1 MILFL
6 NELKNLIFFLLNSEH
21 PIILF
26 DGVCNFC
33 NGAINFVLKQDKKG
47 IFRFA
52 PLQSESGQKLLQ
64 QYNLS
69 KEDFD
74 SFVLIDEGKV
84 YKKSSASLRVMNK
97 LPWYWKGLQIFR
109 IIPTFL
115 RDAIYDFIAKRRYK
129 WFGKK
134 DQCMLPASEI
144 KNRFLVCT
152 VLCEMIWI

>member
-1 MILFL
+1 V
-6 NELKNLIFFLLNSEH
+6 EEH

-52 PLQSESGQKLLQ
+52 PLQSEAGQKLLQ

-69 KEDFD
+69 TKEFD
-74 SFVLIDEGKV
+74 SFVLIDNGKV
-84 YKKSSASLRVMNK
+84 YQKSAASLRVMNK
-97 LPWYWKGLQIFR
+97 LPWYWKEAQVLR
-109 IIPTFL
+109 IIPTAF
-115 RDAIYDFIAKRRYK
+115 RDAIYDFIAKNRYK

-134 DQCMLPASEI
+134 DQCMLPAPGIRS
-144 KNRFLVCT
+144 RFLN
-152 VLCEMIWI
+152 